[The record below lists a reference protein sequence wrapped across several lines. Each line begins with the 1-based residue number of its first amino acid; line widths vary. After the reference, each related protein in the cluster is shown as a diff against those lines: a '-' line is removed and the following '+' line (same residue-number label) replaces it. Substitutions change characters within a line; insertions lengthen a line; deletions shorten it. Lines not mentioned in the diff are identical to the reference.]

1 MKLGRV
7 ALAVTLAL
15 GCATPLEKG
24 RTAAAQGLFT
34 DAEAHFRKAMR
45 DPKTQKQARDELARM
60 HAKRAQ
66 GTGDVAAAE
75 ALYHRALELVPT
87 HDQAL
92 TGLVRLLRREK
103 RHSDAL
109 NELDAAAK
117 KGDCPACQRLKIV
130 VLLELGDRELEK
142 KNWDKAL
149 EHYTAAQKMRRQP
162 AAAVAIANA
171 HAGAGRF
178 KDAATA
184 LNEARAMMAEAD
196 ESLLANF
203 YEIRRFVI
211 DKALEQGDV
220 DIADDARGVGLANED
235 PAARFALALLV
246 ADYLFDK
253 GQPDKALERY
263 EALFESAEG
272 EDKKAIGKRA
282 SKIHANRATASLHA
296 GDGAKAD
303 AALSKALGFDPED
316 WVLKLQRILALSGRS
331 GARKA
336 LSGVAQVPSQ
346 TVGIAHCR
354 AILWSLRV
362 EEQIT
367 EGDLEGAR
375 ESLKKAQRAHPDL
388 PEVHLATARVL
399 AETEVEGLGRPE
411 RRALLGK
418 TSLVDY
424 STGIVFR
431 YGEALSEL
439 DWVFTELGARKK
451 TSLFTA
457 PWVRAKTKALERRL
471 AMKYP
476 HKVKFREQSEPFI
489 ELVNDSPG
497 FVKVVVTGPQDF
509 SVDAGITA
517 NSDHGVHLPSPGIV
531 RLKIGKKK
539 KIFYA
544 EPFISVRIR
553 VN

>member
-1 MKLGRV
+1 MKLRV
-7 ALAVTLAL
+7 ALAFALAL
-15 GCATPLEKG
+15 GCASPLEKG

-45 DPKTQKQARDELARM
+45 DPKTQKDARDELARM

-75 ALYHRALELVPT
+75 ALYHRALELIPT

-103 RHSDAL
+103 RHDDAL
-109 NELDAAAK
+109 RELDAAAQQ
-117 KGDCPACQRLKIV
+117 GECPACQRLKVV

-142 KNWDKAL
+142 KNWDAAL
-149 EHYTAAQKMRRQP
+149 KHYSAAQELRKQP

-178 KDAATA
+178 KEAATA
-184 LNEARAMMAEAD
+184 LNDARGMMAEAD
-196 ESLLANF
+196 ESLLKNF
-203 YEIRRFVI
+203 FEIRRFVI
-211 DKALEQGDV
+211 DKALAQGDV

-263 EALFESAEG
+263 EALFEKAEG
-272 EDKKAIGKRA
+272 EDKQAIGKRA
-282 SKIHANRATASLHA
+282 SKIYANRATAALHA

-303 AALSKALGFDPED
+303 AALSKAIAFDSED

-336 LSGVAQVPSQ
+336 LAGIAQVPAK
-346 TVGIAHCR
+346 TVGLAHCR

-362 EEQIT
+362 EEQIS
-367 EGDLEGAR
+367 EGDIDGAR
-375 ESLKKAQRAHPDL
+375 DSLKKAQKAHPDL
-388 PEVHLATARVL
+388 PEVHLATARIL

-411 RRALLGK
+411 IRALLGK

-424 STGIVFR
+424 SRGTVLR

-439 DWVFTELGARKK
+439 DWVYTELGARKK
-451 TSLFTA
+451 TGLFTA
-457 PWVRAKTKALERRL
+457 PWVRERSKALERRL

-489 ELVNDSPG
+489 ELANEGPG

-509 SVDAGITA
+509 SVDAGIA
-517 NSDHGVHLPSPGIV
+517 GNNDHGVHLPSPGLV

-544 EPFISVRIR
+544 EPFIRVRIR